1 MNLVQRNR
9 TFFIDILISIL
20 LIGSTLYYAARYVDF
35 NIPPFEDAAMIMR
48 YSQNLAG
55 GYGIVWN
62 IGENPVDGATDFLFM
77 AASAGLIK
85 LGFTVGQSVRGIG
98 FASHLLTVLII
109 YWTNRRIHNGSI
121 PFSFVS
127 GLYLAVG
134 TGLSYVSA
142 YFGTPFFALA
152 AASTWTL
159 GLLLM
164 NWKSPERTLSEGDA
178 AVEGPPPLWLSLA
191 FALSGLVTG
200 LIRPEGV
207 ILALLML
214 LAVIVMRMS
223 SGPLSFW
230 EPTSWI
236 KRARVRGILPII
248 FTFGVVFLTLG
259 GAYFLWRWD
268 YFGYPLPNPFYKKG
282 EGGWQWATFEA
293 SMLNTLRLSLPV
305 VFAFILGFRSK
316 EMMKTTIAYL
326 IPILGFAAAF
336 GLVSDEMN
344 YGARFQYAI
353 VPLALMSWIPLVRG
367 FKFDWLNR
375 LSLKERNAYI
385 VALIGLSASLV
396 YYSWFQTCFMAL
408 HQQRCDTPYER
419 DGRLEM
425 ARMLADYRG
434 KGYVIATTEAG
445 LLPYYSGWTAVD
457 TWGLNDQYIA
467 HNGLTMEYLDEYK
480 PHIIMFHD
488 YYSPLVPPRL
498 TEANLAQ
505 RWFSMTILMKTY
517 AEENGY
523 VLAAAFG
530 DSPYDT
536 HYYYVR
542 PDFEDSDR
550 LIERIST
557 FRNYYYPTTGK
568 RSINY
573 ATFDDGP

>member
-1 MNLVQRNR
+1 MPS
-9 TFFIDILISIL
+9 TKKIFPDLIASLFL
-20 LIGSTLYYAARYVDF
+20 LASTIYYAFNYIDF
-35 NIPPFEDAAMIMR
+35 SIPPFEDAAMIMR
-48 YSQNLAG
+48 YAQHLAG
-55 GYGIVWN
+55 GHGIVWN
-62 IGENPVDGATDFLFM
+62 IGEHPVDGATDFLFM
-77 AASAGLIK
+77 VASAALIK
-85 LGFTVGQSVRGIG
+85 LGFTVGQAVRGIA
-98 FASHLLTVLII
+98 FTSHLFTVLLI
-109 YWTNRRIHNGSI
+109 YWTNRRVHNGSI
-121 PFSFVS
+121 PFSFLS

-164 NWKSPERTLSEGDA
+164 REEN
-178 AVEGPPPLWLSLA
+178 PPLWLTLA

-207 ILALLML
+207 ILAVLML
-214 LAVIVMRMS
+214 LAVIVMRGFKNS
-223 SGPLSFW
+223 IS
-230 EPTSWI
+230 I
-236 KRARVRGILPII
+236 III
-248 FTFGVVFLTLG
+248 FGAIFLTLG

-316 EMMKTTIAYL
+316 ETMKTTIVHL

-336 GLVSDEMN
+336 GMISDEMN
-344 YGARFQYAI
+344 FGARFQYAT

-367 FKFDWLNR
+367 FKLDWLDQ
-375 LSLKERNAYI
+375 LPVKERSAYI
-385 VALIGLSASLV
+385 VALIGLSAGLV

-445 LLPYYSGWTAVD
+445 LLPYYSGWDAID
-457 TWGLNDQYIA
+457 TWGLNDQFIA
-467 HNGLTMEYLDEYK
+467 HNGLTMEYLDGYK

-505 RWFSMTILMKTY
+505 RWFGMTILMKTY

-523 VLAAAFG
+523 VLAAVFG

-542 PDFEDSDR
+542 SDFEDSER

-573 ATFDDGP
+573 AKFPEP

>member
-1 MNLVQRNR
+1 MTLFQRNR
-9 TFFIDILISIL
+9 ALWVDILFSIIL
-20 LIGSTLYYAARYVDF
+20 LACTLYYAFNFIDF
-35 NIPPFEDAAMIMR
+35 SIPPFEDAAMIMR
-48 YSQNLAG
+48 YAQHLAG
-55 GYGIVWN
+55 GHGIVWN
-62 IGENPVDGATDFLFM
+62 IGEAPVDGATDFLFM
-77 AASAGLIK
+77 VASAALIK
-85 LGFTVGQSVRGIG
+85 LGFTVGQAVRGIG
-98 FASHLLTVLII
+98 FVSHLLTVLLI
-109 YWTNRRIHNGSI
+109 YWTNRRVHNGNI
-121 PFSFVS
+121 PFSFLS

-134 TGLSYVSA
+134 SGLSYVSA

-164 NWKSPERTLSEGDA
+164 REQNPRW
-178 AVEGPPPLWLSLA
+178 WLSLA

-207 ILALLML
+207 ILASLML
-214 LAVIVMRMS
+214 LAVVVMRGLKNS
-223 SGPLSFW
+223 VS
-230 EPTSWI
+230 
-236 KRARVRGILPII
+236 II
-248 FTFGVVFLTLG
+248 VIFCAVFLILG

-282 EGGWQWATFEA
+282 EGGWSWNTFEI

-305 VFAFILGFRSK
+305 AFAFILGFRSK
-316 EMMKTTIAYL
+316 ETMKTTLVYL

-336 GLVSDEMN
+336 GLVSNEMN
-344 YGARFQYAI
+344 FGARFQYAT

-367 FKFDWLNR
+367 FRPEALNQVSVR
-375 LSLKERNAYI
+375 ERSVYV
-385 VALIGLSASLV
+385 VALIGLSAGLV

-408 HQQRCDTPYER
+408 HQQRCHAPYER

-425 ARMLADYRG
+425 ARMLADFRG
-434 KGYVIATTEAG
+434 KGYVMAVTEAG
-445 LLPYYSGWTAVD
+445 LLPYYSGWNAVD
-457 TWGLNDQYIA
+457 TWGLNDQHIA

-517 AEENGY
+517 AEQNGY
-523 VLAAAFG
+523 VLAAVFG

-542 PDFEDSDR
+542 TDFEDSER

-573 ATFDDGP
+573 AIFAEP

>member
-1 MNLVQRNR
+1 MSSIKKLLP
-9 TFFIDILISIL
+9 DLIFSIL
-20 LIGSTLYYAARYVDF
+20 LILSTLFYAYTFVDF
-35 NIPPFEDAAMIMR
+35 SIPPFEDAAMIMR
-48 YSQNLAG
+48 YAQHLAG
-55 GYGIVWN
+55 GHGIVWN
-62 IGENPVDGATDFLFM
+62 IGEKPVDGATDFLFM

-98 FASHLLTVLII
+98 FVSHLLTVLTV
-109 YWTNRRIHNGSI
+109 YWTNRRIHNGNV
-121 PFSFVS
+121 PFSFLS

-164 NWKSPERTLSEGDA
+164 REQNPRWR
-178 AVEGPPPLWLSLA
+178 LSLA

-207 ILALLML
+207 ILASLML
-214 LAVIVMRMS
+214 AAVVAVRLLDGDNALSLWERIKARGVIPIVV
-223 SGPLSFW
+223 
-230 EPTSWI
+230 I
-236 KRARVRGILPII
+236 
-248 FTFGVVFLTLG
+248 FGVVFLTLG

-282 EGGWQWATFEA
+282 EEGWKWDSFQR
-293 SMLNTLRLSLPV
+293 SMLNALRLCLPM
-305 VFAFILGFRSK
+305 VFAFILGFRSNETAK
-316 EMMKTTIAYL
+316 RTAAYL
-326 IPILGFAAAF
+326 IPVLGFAAAF

-353 VPLALMSWIPLVRG
+353 VPIALMSWIPLIGGIR
-367 FKFDWLNR
+367 FEALKQ
-375 LSLKERNAYI
+375 LSVKERGAYLAAGA
-385 VALIGLSASLV
+385 ALFASLV
-396 YYSWFQTCFMAL
+396 YYSWFQNCFLAL
-408 HQQRCDTPYER
+408 YQQSCDRPYER

-425 ARMLADYRG
+425 ARMLADFRG

-445 LLPYYSGWTAVD
+445 LIPYYSGWTAID
-457 TWGLNDQYIA
+457 TWGLNDQFIA
-467 HNGLTMEYLDEYK
+467 HNGSITAEYLDKYK
-480 PHIIMFHD
+480 PEIIMFHD
-488 YYSPLVPPRL
+488 YYSPLVPPKL
-498 TEANLAQ
+498 TDANLAQ

-523 VLAAAFG
+523 VLAAVFG

-542 PDFEDSDR
+542 PDFEDSKR
-550 LIERIST
+550 LIEQISK
-557 FRNYYYPTTGK
+557 FRNYFYPTTGK

-573 ATFDDGP
+573 ARYDDGP